1 MENPRSTSPSPY
13 CHNYTS
19 TDSVWN
25 RPAEIQAI
33 CVPSSATVNRR
44 SEGIGSAC
52 PPMKILQAAALVC
65 VHQCL
70 EAARRRHS
78 AVALEAARRRPVG
91 AAPPASFSVPGLF
104 DECRDVGVQGLQIR
118 FMGIDH

>member
-33 CVPSSATVNRR
+33 CVPSSATANRR
-44 SEGIGSAC
+44 SEGIGPA
-52 PPMKILQAAALVC
+52 MKILQAAALSVS
-65 VHQCL
+65 V
-70 EAARRRHS
+70 
-78 AVALEAARRRPVG
+78 
-91 AAPPASFSVPGLF
+91 SVPGLF

-118 FMGIDH
+118 FMGINHMARSVEVHLDVAPERA